1 MVISKR
7 WRCATLT
14 EALVAGIEVPE
25 IDAEVIGRYVS
36 LLIRVDGDGMNV
48 VGVGVRVNLSGNGS
62 DDVVL
67 LDHPRQLQ
75 MAGVGGW
82 DNLALAIEMIRF

>member
-1 MVISKR
+1 
-7 WRCATLT
+7 
-14 EALVAGIEVPE
+14 
-25 IDAEVIGRYVS
+25 
-36 LLIRVDGDGMNV
+36 MNV

-75 MAGVGGW
+75 MASVGGW
-82 DNLALAIEMIRF
+82 DNLALPIEMVRF